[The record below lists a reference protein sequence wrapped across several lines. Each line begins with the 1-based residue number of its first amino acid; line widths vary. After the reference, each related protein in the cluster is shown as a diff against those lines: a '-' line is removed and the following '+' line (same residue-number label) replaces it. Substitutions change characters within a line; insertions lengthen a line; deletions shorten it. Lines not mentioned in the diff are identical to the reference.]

1 MFRLNVRICYW
12 LLPGRVDRSGSFRQ
26 CLTGNTLQNMNS
38 FRTVRENS
46 TFCLQMCGF
55 PQICWRFAAL
65 ILTR

>member
-1 MFRLNVRICYW
+1 MFRLDARIYNW
-12 LLPGRVDRSGSFRQ
+12 LLPLRIDCSGSFRQ

-46 TFCLQMCGF
+46 TFCLQKFGF